1 MSLLS
6 TAITGIKA
14 HQTALET
21 TGHNISNANTPG
33 YSRQEAVMAT
43 NNPLFRGVGYIGQ
56 GVNISTVRRVT
67 DEFLTIQLR
76 QDTSTFHDLQT
87 YRESIEQVDRIL
99 ADDATGLQPQLDR
112 YFAALQGAADNPAY
126 IPSRD
131 VVLGEAQGLVD
142 RFETISRYLQDINST
157 LNGQLKTS
165 TEQVNA
171 IAKGIAEL
179 NEEIVTARGD
189 AAAQPPN
196 DLYDKRDELVRQ
208 LSELVEVD
216 VVKVGETYNI
226 AIGNGQPL
234 VLKYDANRLEATP
247 SLEDPNRYGIRY
259 TSKTENLDITDNI
272 TGGSIGGRLE
282 FRSEALDLAVN
293 SLGRLAVAFVQET
306 NAQHK
311 QGIDLEGRFGND
323 FFRDM
328 NDPSLT
334 GDRVYAYGTNKPP
347 NDRVFNVTFEN
358 TKELTTSEY
367 TLNLPG
373 PDASRF
379 EVIRKFDG
387 KVVEEGALTG
397 DYPQAIEFDGL
408 KVTLES
414 GTFQQGDTFTI
425 APLRFAAED
434 VEKMIQRPA
443 ELALAYPVRA
453 ESSLSNVG
461 SGYIDQGQMLSRDS
475 KAFAVDGALTPPLVI
490 KFESPTRYSVYD
502 NSDPGRPVPLEPP
515 LENIPFVPGTANT
528 IFTDDPGE
536 TIVSSWRA
544 RLPQTPAIGNGGP
557 STAYLYN
564 GINPERFQFF
574 QTDPVTGKET
584 ELDRVSTGYGA
595 SAYEI
600 AEELNLVEG
609 VTARAYTEVQL
620 SNFSNSTDTSGAP
633 TYNPHNPMEVWVNG
647 FELTQEIPNQNQNI
661 YMDGFPV
668 EVPEE
673 MNPNFL
679 ADRINHHYE
688 LQQLGITA
696 KSDGETLTIT
706 DENGNDILVEMRGDK
721 PQPVISG
728 APVLP
733 PGIPGNV
740 TDYIDPGDTFEIS
753 TGESWSVDPFEGN
766 TNGQLSNLNGYDFSE
781 GGPYRYEMY
790 LPDGRTGTVR
800 LDGIY
805 ADGDAVKAA
814 FEEQIQAQLDSPGR
828 AEVDIDEQGNVS
840 YKVFMRVEGTGTQ
853 AVSRVNVGGQVDVV
867 MADGIRL
874 ETDPEV
880 GGIFNGV
887 PDARSSYMGFQ
898 FQVGGRPEAG
908 DEFTIEWNDAGV
920 SDNRNALDLV
930 GLETT
935 DTINDID
942 GGMTFT
948 ESYSQTVEQIGTL
961 TSQAQIRSD
970 ASRAVLEGTQSEV
983 DSVQGVNL
991 DEEAARLIEF
1001 QVAYNANAKVI
1012 AVAQELFDSILA
1024 AF

>member
-87 YRESIEQVDRIL
+87 YRENIEQVDRIL

-126 IPSRD
+126 VPSRD

-142 RFETISRYLQDINST
+142 RFETISRYLQDINDT

-171 IAKGIAEL
+171 IAQGIADL

-196 DLYDKRDELVRQ
+196 DLYDRRDELVRQ

-216 VVKVGETYNI
+216 VVQVGETYNI

-247 SLEDPNRYGIRY
+247 SLQDPNRYGIRY
-259 TSKTENLDITDNI
+259 ISEIENLDITENI

-282 FRSEALDLAVN
+282 FRAEALDLAIN
-293 SLGRLAVAFVQET
+293 SLGRLAVSFVQET

-323 FFRDM
+323 FFKDM

-334 GDRVYAYGTNKPP
+334 NDRVYAYGTNNPP
-347 NDRVFNVTFEN
+347 NDRVFNVSFED
-358 TKELTTSEY
+358 TKALTTSEY

-379 EVIRKFDG
+379 EVIRKSDG
-387 KVVEEGALTG
+387 EIVEEGALTG

-425 APLRFAAED
+425 APLRFAASD
-434 VEKMIQRPA
+434 VEKLVQRPA
-443 ELALAYPVRA
+443 ELALAYPIRA
-453 ESSLSNVG
+453 ETSLSNIG

-475 KAFAVDGALTPPLVI
+475 NAFSVDGELTPPLVI
-490 KFESPTRYSVYD
+490 KFESESRYSVYD

-528 IFTDDPGE
+528 IFTSDPGE

-544 RLPQTPAIGNGGP
+544 RLPENPAIGYGGP
-557 STAYLYN
+557 STAYVYN
-564 GINPERFQFF
+564 GINPERFQFY
-574 QTDPVTGKET
+574 QTDPESGEQI
-584 ELDRVSTGYGA
+584 ELDRVSTDYGA

-600 AEELNLVEG
+600 SQQLNQVEG
-609 VTARAYTEVQL
+609 VTARAYTEVKL
-620 SNFSNSTDTSGAP
+620 NNFTNSGTPYDPDNSF
-633 TYNPHNPMEVWVNG
+633 EIWVNG
-647 FELTQEIPNQNQNI
+647 YEITQELTSANQTI
-661 YMDGFPV
+661 YMDGFP
-668 EVPEE
+668 EDVPEN

-679 ADRINHHYE
+679 ADRINSHFD
-688 LQQLGITA
+688 LQQAGISA

-706 DENGNDILVEMRGDK
+706 DENGRDILIEMRGDK
-721 PQPVISG
+721 PQPVITG
-728 APVLP
+728 APPLP
-733 PGIPGNV
+733 PNDPANV
-740 TDYIDPGDTFEIS
+740 NAFIDPGDTFSIS
-753 TGESWSVDPFEGN
+753 TGERWDLTPVSGETEGLLN
-766 TNGQLSNLNGYDFSE
+766 NLTGFDFSDS
-781 GGPYRYEMY
+781 GPYVYEMY
-790 LPDGRTGTVR
+790 LPDGRTGRIEMTGNHATADDVKLEFQTKLNR
-800 LDGIY
+800 L
-805 ADGDAVKAA
+805 
-814 FEEQIQAQLDSPGR
+814 LDSPGFT
-828 AEVDIDEQGNVS
+828 EVTITERGDIQYEVYNRID
-840 YKVFMRVEGTGTQ
+840 GTGTLD
-853 AVSRVNVGGQVDVV
+853 VTRTNIGGQVDIV
-867 MADGIRL
+867 MADGITL

-887 PDARSSYMGFQ
+887 PEARSSYMGFQ
-898 FQVGGRPEAG
+898 FEIGGRPEAG
-908 DEFTIEWNDAGV
+908 DEFTIDWNSEGV

-935 DTINDID
+935 DTINDVD

-1001 QVAYNANAKVI
+1001 QVAYNANARVI
-1012 AVAQELFDSILA
+1012 AVAQELFDSLLA